1 MGRSSSARQLVISK
15 QWAVGSKQLAVSGR
29 QLQTPHGLLIT
40 AYRLPFTIFCLL
52 LAVYCLLSAP
62 GSQTVSAQGSAAEIL
77 QLVNQVRAEYGLPGY
92 ALDGRLAAAAQNH
105 ANWMAA
111 NGIYSHTGAA
121 GSSPYDRAVAS
132 GYIGYVG
139 ENFVAGTDLTPQQAV
154 TWWRNSAS
162 HFGNMV
168 SPRYIHGGVGVA
180 FGNDQIFYVL
190 VIGNPSDAPPPAAER
205 VSAVDVPSVVPL
217 LPLSP
222 PREDGSIVHTVQSGH
237 SLWAISARYG
247 VSLADIYLYN
257 GLNEDSFI
265 QPGDELLIRL
275 AEGATPPPTPTPPA
289 THRVREGESLW
300 TIAVTYGIDL
310 ATILW
315 LNGLPQEAVVHP
327 GNEVVVRLLPGQTPP
342 PTPTP
347 QIAHIVKSGDTAW
360 GIALLYGLS
369 LEQLMAFN
377 HMQPDAMLQVG
388 QELIVRP
395 PPATEIPTPIATLTP
410 TETIA
415 TPEAAALV
423 MQPLPT
429 LTHTPMPTAVALV
442 APTAT
447 PSSDAGRPSWS
458 WLLGVGAMVAAFGL
472 TALAVVAVFVVR
484 RDAT

>member
-1 MGRSSSARQLVISK
+1 MGSASSEQQSAGSRRPALGSRQLN
-15 QWAVGSKQLAVSGR
+15 AN
-29 QLQTPHGLLIT
+29 
-40 AYRLPFTIFCLL
+40 YRLPFTVFCLL
-52 LAVYCLLSAP
+52 LTTYCLLFAP
-62 GSQTVSAQGSAAEIL
+62 GKQPVFAQGSAGEVL
-77 QLVNQVRAEYGLPGY
+77 QLVNQVRAEFGLPAY
-92 ALDGRLAAAAQNH
+92 APDARLAAAAQNH

-121 GSSPYDRAVAS
+121 GSSPYDRAVAN
-132 GYIGYVG
+132 GYIGFVG

-222 PREDGSIVHTVQSGH
+222 PREDGSIVHTVQAGH

-257 GLNEDSFI
+257 GLNEDSLI

-315 LNGLPQEAVVHP
+315 LNGLPQDAVVHP

-347 QIAHIVKSGDTAW
+347 QMTHIVKSGDTAW

-377 HMQPDAMLQVG
+377 NMQPDAMLQVG
-388 QELIVRP
+388 QELIIRP
-395 PPATEIPTPIATLTP
+395 PIPTELPIPTPPLTS
-410 TETIA
+410 TQTIE
-415 TPEAAALV
+415 TPEPAESLA
-423 MQPLPT
+423 MQLLPT
-429 LTHTPMPTAVALV
+429 RTHTPVPTAVALV
-442 APTAT
+442 TPTPNVSTA
-447 PSSDAGRPSWS
+447 SDAEQTNWS
-458 WLLGVGAMVAAFGL
+458 WLLGMGAMVAAFGL
-472 TALAVVAVFVVR
+472 TALAVVAIVVIR
-484 RDAT
+484 REAT

>member
-1 MGRSSSARQLVISK
+1 MGSASSERQSASSRRP
-15 QWAVGSKQLAVSGR
+15 AVGSR
-29 QLQTPHGLLIT
+29 QLN
-40 AYRLPFTIFCLL
+40 ANYRLPFTVFCLL
-52 LAVYCLLSAP
+52 LTTYCLLFAP
-62 GSQTVSAQGSAAEIL
+62 GKQPVFAQGSAGEVL
-77 QLVNQVRAEYGLPGY
+77 QLVNQVRAEFGLPAY
-92 ALDGRLAAAAQNH
+92 APDARLAAAAQNH

-121 GSSPYDRAVAS
+121 GSSPYDRAVAN
-132 GYIGYVG
+132 GYIGFVG

-222 PREDGSIVHTVQSGH
+222 PREDGSIVHTVQAGH

-257 GLNEDSFI
+257 GLNEDSLI

-315 LNGLPQEAVVHP
+315 LNGLPQDAVVHP

-347 QIAHIVKSGDTAW
+347 QMTHIVKSGDTAW

-377 HMQPDAMLQVG
+377 NMQPDAMLQVG
-388 QELIVRP
+388 QELIIRP
-395 PPATEIPTPIATLTP
+395 PIPTELPTP
-410 TETIA
+410 TPPLTSTQTIE
-415 TPEAAALV
+415 TPEPAESLA
-423 MQPLPT
+423 MQLLPT
-429 LTHTPMPTAVALV
+429 RTHTPVPTAVALV
-442 APTAT
+442 TPTPNVSTA
-447 PSSDAGRPSWS
+447 SDAEQTNWS
-458 WLLGVGAMVAAFGL
+458 WLLGMGAMVAAFGL
-472 TALAVVAVFVVR
+472 TALAVVAIVVIR
-484 RDAT
+484 REAT

>member
-1 MGRSSSARQLVISK
+1 MGRASFERQSVASK
-15 QWAVGSKQLAVSGR
+15 QWIADSQ
-29 QLQTPHGLLIT
+29 QLQTSYRSPFAT
-40 AYRLPFTIFCLL
+40 YRLSLTVFCLL
-52 LAVYCLLSAP
+52 LTGYFLLFVP

-92 ALDGRLAAAAQNH
+92 APDGRLAAAAQNH

-121 GSSPYDRAVAS
+121 GSSPYDRAVAN

-139 ENFVAGTDLTPQQAV
+139 ENFVAGTDLSAQQAV

-162 HFGNMV
+162 HFSNMI

-190 VIGNPSDAPPPAAER
+190 VIGNPSDAPPPAADR

-217 LPLSP
+217 IQLSP
-222 PREDGSIVHTVQSGH
+222 PREDGSIVHSVQSGH
-237 SLWAISARYG
+237 SLWAIAARYG
-247 VSLADIYLYN
+247 VSLADIYLFN

-265 QPGDELLIRL
+265 QPGDELTIRL
-275 AEGATPPPTPTPPA
+275 ADGATPPPTPTPPA
-289 THRVREGESLW
+289 THLVREGESLW
-300 TIAVTYGIDL
+300 TIAVNYNIDL
-310 ATILW
+310 GTILW
-315 LNGLPQEAVVHP
+315 LNAMPQDAVVHP

-377 HMQPDAMLQVG
+377 NMQPDAMLQVG

-395 PPATEIPTPIATLTP
+395 PPATEIPTPTPPLTP

-423 MQPLPT
+423 MQTLPT
-429 LTHTPMPTAVALV
+429 LTHTPAPTAVALV

-447 PSSDAGRPSWS
+447 PLSGTGQPSWS

-472 TALAVVAVFVVR
+472 TVLAVVAIFVIR
-484 RDAT
+484 RDAA